1 MLKPR
6 LLVLLNRLAV
16 GGPATDL
23 LSVLSGL
30 SNDYTIL
37 LVAGEPD
44 PDEQPADFL
53 LEQYKGFETKKI
65 YFLRR
70 SVIPVND
77 VKAYYQVKQ
86 IIQEFKPDIVHTHGA
101 KPGVLGRWAAHK
113 LGVPVILHTFHGHV
127 FHSYFNRFVSKRIV
141 ALERKL
147 ATISSAVIAINQK
160 LQDELVNVYAV
171 APAQKVKL
179 VKIGVETER
188 FPDDEDVKRNRFR
201 NEFYL
206 KDSTVAIGI
215 AGRLVPV
222 KNHAF
227 FIEVAERVLKQ
238 STNQQLKFFIVGDGA
253 EKASIIRLLNEKKI
267 THTQSGVLYN
277 PSASVVF
284 TSWRNDMDCV
294 YAGLDL
300 VLLTSLN
307 EGTPVSLMEA
317 MSAAKP
323 IVSTNVGGVA
333 ELIEDG
339 VTGFTS
345 NSVEQMTKTVLQLVT
360 SAELRKQTGA
370 AAAAFARLHLSKHT
384 EINEL
389 NSLYKQLLAENNR

>member
-1 MLKPR
+1 MPKPK

-30 SNDYTIL
+30 SNDFTIL

-65 YFLRR
+65 HFLRR

-127 FHSYFNRFVSKRIV
+127 FHSYFNRFVSKRII

-147 ATISSAVIAINQK
+147 AKISSAVIAINQT
-160 LQDELVNVYAV
+160 LNDELVNAYAV

-188 FPDDEDVKRNRFR
+188 FPDNDETKRNRFR
-201 NEFYL
+201 NEFYVREH
-206 KDSTVAIGI
+206 TIAIGI

-222 KNHAF
+222 KNHSF
-227 FIEVAERVLKQ
+227 FIEVAERVLQQ
-238 STNQQLKFFIVGDGA
+238 STNRQLKFFIVGDGA
-253 EKASIIRLLNEKKI
+253 EKANIIRRLNEKKLSY
-267 THTQSGVLYN
+267 TQAGALYN
-277 PSASVVF
+277 PSASFVF
-284 TSWRNDMDCV
+284 TSWRNDMDAV
-294 YAGLDL
+294 YAGLDM

-323 IVSTNVGGVA
+323 VVSTNVGGVA
-333 ELIEDG
+333 ELIEHG
-339 VTGFTS
+339 TTGFIC
-345 NSVEQMTKTVLQLVT
+345 NSIEQMTKTVLQLVD
-360 SAELRKQTGA
+360 SAELRKQAGTA
-370 AAAAFARLHLSKHT
+370 AQAFAQAQLSKQT

-389 NSLYKQLLAENNR
+389 RSLYLQLLAQHNR

>member
-1 MLKPR
+1 MPKPK

-30 SNDYTIL
+30 SNDFTIL

-70 SVIPVND
+70 SVIPVDD

-127 FHSYFNRFVSKRIV
+127 FHSYFNRFVSKRII

-147 ATISSAVIAINQK
+147 AKISSAVIAINQTLK
-160 LQDELVNVYAV
+160 DELVNVYAV

-188 FPDDEDVKRNRFR
+188 FPDNDETKRNRFR
-201 NEFYL
+201 NEFYVREH
-206 KDSTVAIGI
+206 TIAIGI

-222 KNHAF
+222 KNHSF
-227 FIEVAERVLKQ
+227 FIEVAERVLQQ
-238 STNQQLKFFIVGDGA
+238 STNRQLKFFIVGDGA
-253 EKASIIRLLNEKKI
+253 EKANIIRRLNEKKLSY
-267 THTQSGVLYN
+267 TQAGALYN
-277 PSASVVF
+277 PSASFVF
-284 TSWRNDMDCV
+284 TSWRNDMDAV
-294 YAGLDL
+294 YAGLDM

-323 IVSTNVGGVA
+323 VVSTNVGGVA
-333 ELIEDG
+333 ELIEHG
-339 VTGFTS
+339 TTGFIC
-345 NSVEQMTKTVLQLVT
+345 NSIEQMTKTVLQLVE
-360 SAELRKQTGA
+360 SAELRKQAGTA
-370 AAAAFARLHLSKHT
+370 AQAFAQAQLSKQT

-389 NSLYKQLLAENNR
+389 RSLYLQLLAQHNR